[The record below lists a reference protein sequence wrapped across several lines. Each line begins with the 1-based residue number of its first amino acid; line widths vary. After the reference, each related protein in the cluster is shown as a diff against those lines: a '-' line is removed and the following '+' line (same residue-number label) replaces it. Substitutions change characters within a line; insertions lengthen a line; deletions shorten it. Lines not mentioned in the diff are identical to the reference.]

1 MSPCGSGRL
10 RGGQCYDN
18 LRREIH
24 ALCTSTKPAVVEG
37 LEGFAVPASG
47 EVQGIGKVHALT
59 REEGLGDTL
68 GLLDVDV
75 GETQQMF
82 HDLDDLR
89 PIEAPLKVRLAS
101 GSTGATAPH
110 GNARRPPRWN
120 CHPSGA
126 GTTAANRG
134 KSSSNPSPW
143 SP

>member
-1 MSPCGSGRL
+1 M
-10 RGGQCYDN
+10 
-18 LRREIH
+18 
-24 ALCTSTKPAVVEG
+24 
-37 LEGFAVPASG
+37 
-47 EVQGIGKVHALT
+47 QGIGKVRALT
-59 REEGLGDTL
+59 GEEGLGDTL

-101 GSTGATAPH
+101 GSTGATALQRKT
-110 GNARRPPRWN
+110 RRPHRWN
-120 CHPSGA
+120 CDPSGA
-126 GTTAANRG
+126 GITAANRG